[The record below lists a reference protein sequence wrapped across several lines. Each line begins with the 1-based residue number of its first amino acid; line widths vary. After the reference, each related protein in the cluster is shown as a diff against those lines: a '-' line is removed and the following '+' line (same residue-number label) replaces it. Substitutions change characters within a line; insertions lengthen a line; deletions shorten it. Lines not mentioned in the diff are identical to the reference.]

1 MGYKKVGFIGGGRI
15 VRIILS
21 GWKRKNSLPAEIKSV
36 EIKPEVAEKLKTMF
50 PEVQLGNKVEDLAG
64 SEIIFLAV
72 HPPVMPEVL
81 GELKKILKPKMVI
94 CSFVPK
100 FSLNKLMEALGGFD
114 RLIRINPLATSFVN
128 AGFNP
133 ASFGPGLSV
142 DDRNRFLSQMTVLGQ
157 VPEVKDELIEVYA
170 SVSAMGPSYLWFL
183 FYELVRLGEE
193 FGLTREQSLAA
204 VSSMLIGAA
213 RTMAESGLSP
223 EEVMD
228 LIPACPFA
236 EEEEKIKE
244 LYRQKITAIYQKLKT

>member
-1 MGYKKVGFIGGGRI
+1 MFYKSVGFVGGGRI
-15 VRIILS
+15 TRVVLNA
-21 GWKRKNSLPAEIKSV
+21 WKRKKALPPEVRVTEIKA
-36 EIKPEVAEKLKTMF
+36 EVAEKLKTMF
-50 PEVQLGNKVEDLAG
+50 PEVQLGSKVEGLAG

-72 HPPVMPEVL
+72 HPPVLPEVL
-81 GELKKILKPKMVI
+81 EELKKILKPEMVI

-100 FSLNKLMEALGGFD
+100 FSLARLGEALDGHN
-114 RLIRINPLATSFVN
+114 RIIRMNPLATSYVN
-128 AGFNP
+128 AGYNP
-133 ASFGPGLSV
+133 ASFGPGLSA
-142 DDRNRFLSQMTVLGQ
+142 DDKNRFLSQMALLGQ

-183 FYELVRLGEE
+183 FYELVSLGEE

-223 EEVMD
+223 EEVMG
-228 LIPACPFA
+228 LIPARPLA
-236 EEEEKIKE
+236 EDEEKIKE